1 VTFLEKF
8 LYEREAIAS
17 ALRAAPIPSILF
29 NKDSIPKELPC
40 AILVLSG
47 ENGTRG
53 TAKRFTDSDLL
64 WTVFLI
70 VNAQN
75 VTDPDTELY
84 TLKETFRA
92 AYLNALGRD
101 LPQIEY
107 YTSRLDGARLVRIA
121 KIDLL
126 RSGTGA
132 AS

>member
-1 VTFLEKF
+1 MTFLEKF

-40 AILVLSG
+40 AILVLSSESG
-47 ENGTRG
+47 RLGTGR
-53 TAKRFTDSDLL
+53 RFTDSDLL

>member
-17 ALRAAPIPSILF
+17 ALRAAPIPTLQF
-29 NKDSIPKELPC
+29 NKDAIPKELPC
-40 AILVLSG
+40 AILVLSA

-84 TLKETFRA
+84 TLKEAFRA